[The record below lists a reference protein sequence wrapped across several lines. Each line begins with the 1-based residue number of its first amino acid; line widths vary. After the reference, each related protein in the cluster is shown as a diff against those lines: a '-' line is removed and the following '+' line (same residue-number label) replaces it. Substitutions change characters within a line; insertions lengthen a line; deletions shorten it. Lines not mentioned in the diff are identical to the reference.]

1 MCERFWPG
9 QRMPVISIL
18 QTDISL
24 SQVIL
29 PRHFPFPTL
38 NFKVSW
44 SFCLR
49 DVHESL
55 RGVYMRKLAP
65 ARVSYR
71 DDFLISH
78 RVYIMTGSFHI
89 SLFEGTLQEDSK
101 SQHYACATRSSLPG
115 DRFHTETVGR
125 FAFTWYRCEISYRRE
140 ILAPVQEPGWT
151 HGGGWLAPAWH
162 FVVVSCKQI

>member
-1 MCERFWPG
+1 MRALLARAKDSTHLHTPNW
-9 QRMPVISIL
+9 
-18 QTDISL
+18 
-24 SQVIL
+24 
-29 PRHFPFPTL
+29 HFPLTSHSAETFPFSYM

-65 ARVSYR
+65 VRVSYR

-89 SLFEGTLQEDSK
+89 SLFEGTLQDDSK
-101 SQHYACATRSSLPG
+101 SQHYACATRSSPVPG
-115 DRFHTETVGR
+115 NRFHTETVGR

-151 HGGGWLAPAWH
+151 HVGVWLAPAWH
-162 FVVVSCKQI
+162 FVVVSCKKI